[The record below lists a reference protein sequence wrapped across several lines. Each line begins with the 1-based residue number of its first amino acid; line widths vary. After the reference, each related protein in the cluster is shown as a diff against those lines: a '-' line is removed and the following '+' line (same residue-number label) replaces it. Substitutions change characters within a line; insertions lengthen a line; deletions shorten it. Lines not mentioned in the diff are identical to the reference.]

1 MSTEFRNWIKYYF
14 RCRWIRASKKLRLRV
29 KSFYLCFIT
38 NLPKTVPLHSSSTIH
53 LPHTPHC
60 CTTTGSFITKIC
72 LNCPVSFFSIHE
84 QCDGLNS
91 WSVVSLSCS
100 LRIFSESYS
109 IPYLDVKC
117 SRSQISFPAEYKSSL
132 SHLLHRTH
140 YKRSCFQWTLQFIV
154 SHFTSVNIAIKWALY
169 NNNLPLMLKWLKPH
183 FCTAHLSAMDGC
195 CGLL

>member
-1 MSTEFRNWIKYYF
+1 MF
-14 RCRWIRASKKLRLRV
+14 KLSR
-29 KSFYLCFIT
+29 FIF
-38 NLPKTVPLHSSSTIH
+38 P
-53 LPHTPHC
+53 
-60 CTTTGSFITKIC
+60 
-72 LNCPVSFFSIHE
+72 IHE

-154 SHFTSVNIAIKWALY
+154 SLFTSVNIAIKWALY
-169 NNNLPLMLKWLKPH
+169 NNTTNAEVTETALLHCTFVCNGRLLRFIIINPGPNNIAPYEINTQTFCFSLMWNITEVFKHKEYDWEWSRRCVIPTFLRKQSRFPYR
-183 FCTAHLSAMDGC
+183 
-195 CGLL
+195 